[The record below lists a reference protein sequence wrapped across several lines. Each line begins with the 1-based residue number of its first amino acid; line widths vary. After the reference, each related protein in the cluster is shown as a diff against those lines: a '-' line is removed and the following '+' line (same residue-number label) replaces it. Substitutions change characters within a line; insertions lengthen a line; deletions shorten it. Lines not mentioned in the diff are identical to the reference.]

1 MEPKRLKK
9 NLPKILKS
17 LKAEDRVLIVG
28 TTTRPFD
35 ADLRPFCKVYKKI
48 ILIPRPDYASRFGK
62 YIKSLYSILL
72 LTAIQILYHHNT
84 LCSIQLTHSVQL
96 GTQDFS

>member
-17 LKAEDRVLIVG
+17 LKAEDRVLVVG
-28 TTTRPFD
+28 TTKRPFD

-62 YIKSLYSILL
+62 YIKSSWQNEISCLYENMLKKEHATGGIPLSGFC
-72 LTAIQILYHHNT
+72 QNT
-84 LCSIQLTHSVQL
+84 I
-96 GTQDFS
+96 